1 MKIYLNAIEENQET
15 NVNDNDI
22 NKKCKRHLPL

>member
-15 NVNDNDI
+15 NENDNDI
-22 NKKCKRHLPL
+22 NKKCKRHLPI